1 MREGAPT
8 VFTPKEPVV
17 GPCPR
22 EGVLI
27 TGGSG
32 FLGRAL
38 VEKLLADGCP
48 RVCIYSRNEFAQA
61 KMREDFDDD
70 ERLRWF
76 IGDVRDLPRLSRAM
90 SSVYSVIHAA
100 ALKRIEVG
108 AYNPDE
114 MVKTNVLGTLNVVAA
129 AREAEVGKVLLVS
142 SDKAFEPKSPYGQT
156 KALAESI
163 VLNANDPQFGPR
175 FAVVRY
181 GNVAGS
187 TGSIIPTW
195 RAKIAA
201 GKKVPVTDPGCTRFW
216 MTREEAAK
224 LVVDTLAGMK
234 GGETAIP
241 RLPAFS
247 IGDLWEA
254 FDRPDCAL
262 GGLPDHE
269 KEHESMNA
277 EFYSATARRL
287 TVAELRERLK
297 EIA

>member
-1 MREGAPT
+1 M
-8 VFTPKEPVV
+8 
-17 GPCPR
+17 
-22 EGVLI
+22 GVLI

-48 RVCIYSRNEFAQA
+48 RICIYSRNEFAQA

-76 IGDVRDLPRLSRAM
+76 IGDVRDLPRLARAM
-90 SSVYSVIHAA
+90 SSVYAVIHAA

-108 AYNPDE
+108 AYNPEE
-114 MVKTNVLGTLNVVAA
+114 MVKTNVDGTLNVVEA
-129 AREAEVGKVLLVS
+129 ARLAEVGKVLFVS
-142 SDKAFEPKSPYGQT
+142 SDKAYQPVSPYGQT

-163 VLNANDPQFGPR
+163 ILNANDPQFGPR

-195 RAKIAA
+195 RARIAA
-201 GKKVPVTDPGCTRFW
+201 GKKVKLTNPGCTRYW

-224 LVVDTLAGMK
+224 LVVDTLVEMT
-234 GGETAIP
+234 GGELKVP
-241 RLPAFS
+241 KLPAFS

-254 FDRPDCAL
+254 FDRPDVQTTY
-262 GGLPDHE
+262 LPVHE
-269 KEHESMNA
+269 KEHESMNGTD
-277 EFYSATARRL
+277 YSATARRL
-287 TVAELRERLK
+287 TVDELRERLK